1 MASLPS
7 GATLGAQI
15 KKDIGAK
22 APIASPTFTGTPK
35 APTPATGNSSA
46 QIATTAYVRAQIA
59 ADTALVSSAAGHN
72 GIYRGKDLTSVYT
85 IDQLSAKVQKGDF
98 SDLFIGD
105 YITKPV
111 SVAGTTYNANWLFA
125 DFDYQINN
133 GDTACTAHHIVMI
146 PHIILG
152 TAKMNDSDVI
162 TGGYVGSKM
171 WKTTIPAVATGLKNA
186 FGTSHVLS
194 FRTLLTNAVSTTAA
208 SMAGAGRT
216 GCSTE
221 WSWYD
226 CLCNLMSEP
235 QVYGTH
241 VHGSS
246 FYDIGERKTQFSLF
260 RHDTHA
266 MNIRSTWWLSAVG
279 FSDGFCY
286 VDGYGAA
293 HADTSSYEFG
303 VRPYFLFH

>member
-1 MASLPS
+1 MSYPKVYRDLLENEGAGPLLREDIIPNNFVKITAQSLTVAQKAQARANIGVDLDS
-7 GATLGAQI
+7 VLG
-15 KKDIGAK
+15 
-22 APIASPTFTGTPK
+22 T
-35 APTPATGNSSA
+35 
-46 QIATTAYVRAQIA
+46 
-59 ADTALVSSAAGHN
+59 SAAAHN
-72 GIYRGKDLTSVYT
+72 CIYRGKDLTSVYT

-111 SVAGTTYNANWLFA
+111 TVAGTTYNVNWLFA

-162 TGGYVGSKM
+162 TGGYFGSKM
-171 WKTTIPAVATGLKNA
+171 WKSTIPAVATGLKNA
-186 FGTSHVLS
+186 FDTSHVLS

-208 SMAGAGRT
+208 SLAGAGRT
-216 GCSTE
+216 GCSTG
-221 WSWYD
+221 WAWYD

-235 QVYGTH
+235 QVYGTY

-266 MNIRSTWWLSAVG
+266 MNIRSHWWLSAVG
-279 FSDGFCY
+279 SSNGFCY
-286 VDGYGAA
+286 VPNNGGALA
-293 HADTSSYEFG
+293 TISSYEFG

>member
-22 APIASPTFTGTPK
+22 APIASPTFTGTPQ
-35 APTPATGNSSA
+35 APTPAVGDSSKK
-46 QIATTAYVRAQIA
+46 IATTAFVRAQIA
-59 ADTALVSSAAGHN
+59 ADTALVTSAAGHN

-111 SVAGTTYNANWLFA
+111 TVSGTTYNANWIFA

-152 TAKMNDSDVI
+152 TAKMNDTDII

-194 FRTLLTNAVSTTAA
+194 FRTLLTNTVSTTAA
-208 SMAGAGRT
+208 SMAGAGRV

-221 WSWYD
+221 WAWYD

-246 FYDIGERKTQFSLF
+246 FYDIGERKNQFSLF

-266 MNIRSTWWLSAVG
+266 MNIRSRWWLSAVG
-279 FSDGFCY
+279 YSYGFCFVY
-286 VDGYGAA
+286 HYGDAIAGY
-293 HADTSSYEFG
+293 SSDEFG